1 MIISYTG
8 TNTMEDSK
16 CLLARMTNVMY
27 LILTLQKVKM
37 MIIFLS
43 LCDSLRSD
51 DALPP
56 LQSEEVELG
65 KLALKNLPRFGT
77 VLRVR
82 IDKSFEGLYINL
94 RTIGEW
100 VKLRSLTFKVQSDR
114 WYAEL
119 THNSTMRL
127 LTEETSIVIEW
138 MR

>member
-1 MIISYTG
+1 M
-8 TNTMEDSK
+8 
-16 CLLARMTNVMY
+16 LV
-27 LILTLQKVKM
+27 LILQKLKM

-56 LQSEEVELG
+56 LQFEEVELG
-65 KLALKNLPRFGT
+65 ESALENFPRLGT

-82 IDKSFEGLYINL
+82 IDKSFEGLFINL

-127 LTEETSIVIEW
+127 LTEETSIVVER